1 MFICCQHHTYRQT
14 FKFSEKFLELP
25 RNFLKCG
32 KQRGKEREK
41 KKREF
46 DLGRKM
52 LRHFFPW
59 DCSGWSACWKH
70 QHAVN
75 LCSSAPRALI
85 TDHVQCNASKA
96 LGPTASSWGPASFF
110 YGNCWLAAGFIFFL
124 SFHDCCIYL
133 NIHIKLEAV
142 TQAENSET
150 NHIQVK
156 SFVVI
161 NLPRTW
167 VLEINRCHTQCCFIH
182 HASADQG

>member
-52 LRHFFPW
+52 LRHFFPR

-85 TDHVQCNASKA
+85 TDHVQCNASEA

-110 YGNCWLAAGFIFFL
+110 YGNCRLAAGFIFFL
-124 SFHDCCIYL
+124 SFCDCCIYL
-133 NIHIKLEAV
+133 NIRIKLEAV